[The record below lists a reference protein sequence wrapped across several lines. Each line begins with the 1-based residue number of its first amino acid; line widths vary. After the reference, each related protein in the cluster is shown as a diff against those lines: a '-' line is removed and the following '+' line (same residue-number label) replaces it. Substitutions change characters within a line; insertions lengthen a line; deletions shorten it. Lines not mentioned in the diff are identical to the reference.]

1 MLRIPAVLGLL
12 VGASCA
18 ASAQELTLTQRADHN
33 YALIAPGSV
42 STDVTIKQTGQ
53 TNATMSVQT
62 GPINEID
69 VDQRAKSANTAY
81 VHQLGG
87 VNVAL
92 VTQQYNF
99 RGVPGMTPGYSSQQT
114 NVGFLS
120 EFNSGGVS
128 ILALTGPGSTL
139 IGNFGRTH

>member
-1 MLRIPAVLGLL
+1 M
-12 VGASCA
+12 ASFQ
-18 ASAQELTLTQRADHN
+18 S
-33 YALIAPGSV
+33 
-42 STDVTIKQTGQ
+42 
-53 TNATMSVQT
+53 

-69 VDQRAKSANTAY
+69 VNQRAKSANTAY
-81 VHQLGG
+81 VDQFGD

-114 NVGFLS
+114 SIGFLS

-128 ILALTGPGSTL
+128 ILALTGPGNTL

>member
-18 ASAQELTLTQRADHN
+18 ASAQELTLTQGAAHN
-33 YALIAPGSV
+33 YAAIAPDSV
-42 STDVTIKQTGQ
+42 STDITVKQIGQ
-53 TNATMSVQT
+53 TNAVASVQS
-62 GPINEID
+62 GPINEIN

-81 VHQLGG
+81 VGQLGG

-99 RGVPGMTPGYSSQQT
+99 RGVPGMTPGYSTQQT
-114 NVGFLS
+114 SIGFLS

-128 ILALTGPGSTL
+128 ILALTGTGNTQ
-139 IGNFGRTH
+139 IANFGRTH

>member
-18 ASAQELTLTQRADHN
+18 ASAQELTLTQGAAHN
-33 YALIAPGSV
+33 YAAIAPGSV
-42 STDVTIKQTGQ
+42 STDITVKQTGQ
-53 TNATMSVQT
+53 TNAVVSDQS
-62 GPINEID
+62 GPINEMN

-81 VHQLGG
+81 VGQSGG

-99 RGVPGMTPGYSSQQT
+99 RGVPGMTPGYSTQQT
-114 NVGFLS
+114 SVGFLS

-128 ILALTGPGSTL
+128 ILALTGSGNTL
-139 IGNFGRTH
+139 ISNFGRTH

>member
-18 ASAQELTLTQRADHN
+18 ASAQELTLTQGAAHN
-33 YALIAPGSV
+33 YAAIAPDSV
-42 STDVTIKQTGQ
+42 STDITVKQIGQ
-53 TNATMSVQT
+53 TNTVASVQS
-62 GPINEID
+62 GPINQID
-69 VDQRAKSANTAY
+69 VDQRAKSANNAY
-81 VHQLGG
+81 VHQFGD

-114 NVGFLS
+114 SVGFLS

-128 ILALTGPGSTL
+128 ILALTGPGNTL
-139 IGNFGRTH
+139 ISSFGRTH

>member
-18 ASAQELTLTQRADHN
+18 ASAQELTLTQGAAHN

-81 VHQLGG
+81 VNQLGAA
-87 VNVAL
+87 NVATI
-92 VTQQYNF
+92 TQQYDF
-99 RGVPGMTPGYSSQQT
+99 GGVPGMTPGYSSQQT

>member
-18 ASAQELTLTQRADHN
+18 ASAQELTLTQGAAHN
-33 YALIAPGSV
+33 YAAIAPGSV
-42 STDVTIKQTGQ
+42 STDITVKQIGQ
-53 TNATMSVQT
+53 TNAVASVQS
-62 GPINEID
+62 GPINQIN

-81 VHQLGG
+81 VGQLGG
-87 VNVAL
+87 VNVAV

-99 RGVPGMTPGYSSQQT
+99 GGVPGMTPGYSSQQT
-114 NVGFLS
+114 SVGFLS

-128 ILALTGPGSTL
+128 ILALTGTGNTL
-139 IGNFGRTH
+139 IANFGRTH